1 MRLRLRPTTRKWL
14 GEVGNIVLGV
24 LIALGLGW
32 VANAIKVQSD
42 VASAR
47 RAIRLQL
54 GKSVGQSVERGRI
67 LGCLD
72 RKLDALARIVDQ
84 ADKTGRLPAM
94 GAIGA
99 PPVWAWTRAVWDR
112 AINAETLA
120 NFREFELFGL
130 PGAFELVPVLR
141 DYNQQEFMIW
151 TRLNVMVGP
160 GRAITPQETAQL
172 RTYLIEARAI
182 GLSMPRL
189 GATLRR
195 LAEQDGISYDVD
207 QARKYADRTNAQ
219 SPICRPIGT
228 VPPALYGLA
237 PPANS

>member
-1 MRLRLRPTTRKWL
+1 MRLRLRPATRKWL

-42 VASAR
+42 VAAAR
-47 RAIRLQL
+47 RAIRVEL
-54 GKSVGQSVERGRI
+54 GKSVGQSVERARI
-67 LGCLD
+67 VGCID
-72 RKLDALARIVDQ
+72 RKLDALARIIDQ
-84 ADKTGRLPAM
+84 ADRTGRLPAM

-112 AINAETLA
+112 AINAETLS

-141 DYNQQEFMIW
+141 EYNQQEYMIW

-160 GRAITPQETAQL
+160 GRAITPQEVAQL
-172 RTYLIEARAI
+172 RTHIIEARAI
-182 GLSMPRL
+182 GRSMGRIGL
-189 GATLRR
+189 TLRR
-195 LAEQDGISYDVD
+195 LAEQDGISYDVE
-207 QARKYADRTNAQ
+207 QARKYAERTNAR
-219 SPICRPIGT
+219 SPICRPIGAE
-228 VPPALYGLA
+228 PPAVYGMA
-237 PPANS
+237 PRNS